1 MMCARHMHIMR
12 MAWPYGW
19 SSVSM
24 FSEWDVVESLETFTV
39 RSGNMPFSH
48 FWPAVVSSLLASVQF
63 ELLLPSFLA
72 RAHRPKGIDGPVT
85 SEPGRS
91 SSSAPAGSL
100 RSVAALGRDM
110 HVRCWGRRRWLVD
123 AGLSDTSDE
132 RSQVL
137 SITISQIYHS
147 HPSALCAD

>member
-1 MMCARHMHIMR
+1 M
-12 MAWPYGW
+12 
-19 SSVSM
+19 
-24 FSEWDVVESLETFTV
+24 SLDTV

>member
-1 MMCARHMHIMR
+1 MLN
-12 MAWPYGW
+12 PYRISRTCSAQRLGACGCFMLAPCVAVICLFLTSGLRW
-19 SSVSM
+19 SR
-24 FSEWDVVESLETFTV
+24 
-39 RSGNMPFSH
+39 RSSYY
-48 FWPAVVSSLLASVQF
+48 LASVQF

-72 RAHRPKGIDGPVT
+72 RAHRPNGIDGPVT

-110 HVRCWGRRRWLVD
+110 HLRCWGRRRWLVD

-137 SITISQIYHS
+137 SISISQIYHS